1 MKCSHGQSELLYTCE
16 SIFWN
21 EKIDCDNQKNV
32 CFFPIFWC
40 WLFRF
45 WWSSRRSF
53 FAAQRI
59 CHIPNCITPL
69 KISDILKN
77 SGKNRRKSI
86 AAALYRSHVEC
97 RLSLQGVG
105 HVFWGKC
112 FKYFLFVLFDLIR
125 SWCFTGKLY
134 KTIRDMLFEEIKP
147 KILFLK
153 NAFPE

>member
-1 MKCSHGQSELLYTCE
+1 MFSWEKRIAAHLWEHFLEWGNWLWQS
-16 SIFWN
+16 
-21 EKIDCDNQKNV
+21 KNV

-40 WLFRF
+40 WLFLF

-53 FAAQRI
+53 FTARRI
-59 CHIPNCITPL
+59 YRISNCITPL
-69 KISDILKN
+69 KNIWYLKEF
-77 SGKNRRKSI
+77 GKKSKKIHRSRIMSKPCGAQAIASRRRASI
-86 AAALYRSHVEC
+86 FE
-97 RLSLQGVG
+97 
-105 HVFWGKC
+105 KC
-112 FKYFLFVLFDLIR
+112 FKYFLFASCDLIR